1 MRKYRIVETKT
12 PTISTNLSG
21 VYNYIPEI
29 GYNST
34 FHVEEYFCDKFLW
47 IKFEDW
53 IEVEFVTEYGHKG
66 RFESIEQAEKFIE
79 FREKQDEISVVKTY

>member
-1 MRKYRIVETKT
+1 MKKYRIVETKT

-21 VYNYIPEI
+21 VCNYIPEI
-29 GYNST
+29 IYISI

-53 IEVEFVTEYGHKG
+53 IEVKFVTEYGYKDKFH
-66 RFESIEQAEKFIE
+66 SIEQAEKFIE
-79 FREKQDEISVVKTY
+79 FREKQNEVSIVKTY